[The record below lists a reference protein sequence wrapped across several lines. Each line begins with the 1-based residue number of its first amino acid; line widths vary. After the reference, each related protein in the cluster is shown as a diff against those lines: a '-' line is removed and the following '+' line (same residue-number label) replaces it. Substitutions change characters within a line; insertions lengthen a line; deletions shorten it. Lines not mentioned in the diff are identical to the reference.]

1 MCGAIFMLSLYI
13 YWQQK
18 LAEKATSKLARRF
31 DLCLHFLGAVSEH
44 HKSDHIEC
52 FHLCTQSSSVSALK
66 PADFFTMQMIHLLL
80 QKRNHLWSQTAL
92 IKVKHTQQTH
102 DWLQINYDTMQ
113 CNHQPIQTHLYTCTC
128 KKETAVTM
136 RKLETIKVWKIVTTT

>member
-1 MCGAIFMLSLYI
+1 MWKAVAAYSNAACVVQFLCYHYTFIGSKC
-13 YWQQK
+13 WQKKQ
-18 LAEKATSKLARRF
+18 LPNWPEGWF

-80 QKRNHLWSQTAL
+80 QKRNHL
-92 IKVKHTQQTH
+92 
-102 DWLQINYDTMQ
+102 
-113 CNHQPIQTHLYTCTC
+113 
-128 KKETAVTM
+128 
-136 RKLETIKVWKIVTTT
+136 